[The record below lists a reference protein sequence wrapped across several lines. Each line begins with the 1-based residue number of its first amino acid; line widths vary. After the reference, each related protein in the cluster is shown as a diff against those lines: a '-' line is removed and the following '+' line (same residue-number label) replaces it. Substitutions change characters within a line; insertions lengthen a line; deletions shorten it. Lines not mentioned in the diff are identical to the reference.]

1 MTSTLQSRAETGQI
15 RLLTDNVY
23 SEFMNLLMAG
33 GAPALLLFAVFIV
46 CSAYSGF
53 VFRRQ
58 SRWLGDALIGI
69 GVIVLVSAFFNSTIK
84 DYGEKYAFGTDPV
97 L

>member
-15 RLLTDNVY
+15 RLLTDNVH

-46 CSAYSGF
+46 CIAYSGF
-53 VFRRQ
+53 VVRRQ